1 MCGAC
6 GSIIYSD
13 SVLGKEPTFRKRI
26 LVAQVVTAACTGLPG
41 APRITALA
49 EGWSVSGATGSIEL
63 CHTVWDIWLAVRDR
77 GGLPLQQA
85 LEARALSE
93 EPDSLEANVVSLGL
107 RLTQQRQTN
116 KSHST
121 QLTGA

>member
-6 GSIIYSD
+6 GSISYSD

-26 LVAQVVTAACTGLPG
+26 LVAQVVTAACARLPG

-63 CHTVWDIWLAVRDR
+63 CHTVGDIWLVVRDR

-85 LEARALSE
+85 LEARVLSE
-93 EPDSLEANVVSLGL
+93 EPGSLEANVVSLGL
-107 RLTQQRQTN
+107 RLTQQRQID

-121 QLTGA
+121 QLTGI